1 MIIEADVTTVITN
14 MPVGATT
21 EMVISKEGMAHLM
34 KTLSNMYNDPKLA
47 VIREYFTNGLDSH
60 VMAGQTAP
68 VEVSLPTSYN
78 NMYVVQ
84 DFGVGM
90 SVDDINNIYSQYGA
104 STKRGSN
111 DQIGAFGLGAKSALA
126 IANQF
131 TLVTIKDGVKAT
143 VLVQKSASGINTMSV
158 VSVLETEDA
167 NGVTVSIP
175 VDDPYSFNS
184 KAREFFR
191 FVDPGMV
198 LVDGYAPTS
207 IFDSVTKLEDISA
220 PGVDAYV
227 DISRSYGT
235 SYVIMG
241 QVAYALTTENIEE
254 ASERLG
260 ISSTYQLRSI
270 PVYFK
275 VPIGAVD
282 LTPNREGLLFNDKT
296 NTLIDLLIE
305 EYMESVKQTAQTAV
319 DAVESRFEVY
329 DLAKSWSDRLGITL
343 QWRGEDIVTEI
354 KTATPSSTIKRTSWD
369 KSSHGS
375 TYALS
380 LATKAQRI
388 IVTGQSFDKY
398 KRVSN
403 YISDYM
409 LMENLSGTVVFHFR
423 AELDE
428 LDNEWVTEHP
438 HITFEDFDDMIQ
450 RVKDHRKAER
460 AAQRA
465 LLPKETR
472 DRPAKMEY
480 AVLDL
485 DEGKIARTAY
495 DAIPADSYYIH
506 ASQMIV
512 PIPFR
517 EAFDGKSYGASSLV
531 DGLRLL
537 LGDGASVVFIPKTRS
552 LESFL
557 ARTKDIAGLRSLT
570 SIGPEA
576 QARIDALMTPEVLH
590 HRNRSLDH
598 TANRRLK
605 GLPQEMIDRILDED
619 VRTLVSATSD
629 EAEGLNEEAIYIF
642 RAVSSLGMSD
652 VSVSL
657 PEADDFEEP
666 DTGNTYP
673 LLDALTYNHLTEA
686 QQEHVVQYMNM
697 IYTDQLTLVDV

>member
-1 MIIEADVTTVITN
+1 
-14 MPVGATT
+14 
-21 EMVISKEGMAHLM
+21 
-34 KTLSNMYNDPKLA
+34 
-47 VIREYFTNGLDSH
+47 
-60 VMAGQTAP
+60 
-68 VEVSLPTSYN
+68 
-78 NMYVVQ
+78 
-84 DFGVGM
+84 
-90 SVDDINNIYSQYGA
+90 
-104 STKRGSN
+104 
-111 DQIGAFGLGAKSALA
+111 
-126 IANQF
+126 
-131 TLVTIKDGVKAT
+131 
-143 VLVQKSASGINTMSV
+143 
-158 VSVLETEDA
+158 
-167 NGVTVSIP
+167 
-175 VDDPYSFNS
+175 
-184 KAREFFR
+184 
-191 FVDPGMV
+191 
-198 LVDGYAPTS
+198 
-207 IFDSVTKLEDISA
+207 
-220 PGVDAYV
+220 
-227 DISRSYGT
+227 
-235 SYVIMG
+235 
-241 QVAYALTTENIEE
+241 
-254 ASERLG
+254 
-260 ISSTYQLRSI
+260 
-270 PVYFK
+270 
-275 VPIGAVD
+275 
-282 LTPNREGLLFNDKT
+282 
-296 NTLIDLLIE
+296 
-305 EYMESVKQTAQTAV
+305 
-319 DAVESRFEVY
+319 
-329 DLAKSWSDRLGITL
+329 
-343 QWRGEDIVTEI
+343 
-354 KTATPSSTIKRTSWD
+354 
-369 KSSHGS
+369 
-375 TYALS
+375 
-380 LATKAQRI
+380 
-388 IVTGQSFDKY
+388 
-398 KRVSN
+398 
-403 YISDYM
+403 
-409 LMENLSGTVVFHFR
+409 
-423 AELDE
+423 
-428 LDNEWVTEHP
+428 
-438 HITFEDFDDMIQ
+438 MIQ